1 MKRMGIRVGLPGKRI
16 VSRLRRFGMETTGAA
31 LVETTLLMPFLLML
45 SAGVFEFGNLLYQRL
60 LLEGGVR
67 DAARYAARCPQV
79 AGATFDCSDAKAKNV
94 AVYGN
99 PDGVAP
105 PRVTGWTTEASAQS
119 CGVAITRET
128 TANNFDPVEGTYD
141 YRGGPT
147 ITTIHVETCFTYIGT
162 GLLPYIGF
170 DNIVLNAV
178 HEERYIGW

>member
-1 MKRMGIRVGLPGKRI
+1 MKRMDIGVGLRGKRI
-16 VSRLRRFGMETTGAA
+16 ARRLRRFGMETTGAA

-79 AGATFDCSDAKAKNV
+79 AGVTFDCSDAKAKNV
-94 AVYGN
+94 AVYGD
-99 PDGVAP
+99 PDGGAT
-105 PRVTGWTTEASAQS
+105 PRVTGWTVSMVT
-119 CGVAITRET
+119 ITPQT

-147 ITTIHVETCFTYIGT
+147 ITTIHVETSFTYTGT

>member
-1 MKRMGIRVGLPGKRI
+1 MGIRVGLPGKRI

-79 AGATFDCSDAKAKNV
+79 AGVTFDCSDAKAKNV
-94 AVYGN
+94 AVYGD
-99 PDGVAP
+99 PDGGAT
-105 PRVTGWTTEASAQS
+105 PRVRDWSTSLVTIARPE
-119 CGVAITRET
+119 
-128 TANNFDPVEGTYD
+128 TANNFDPVDGTYD

-147 ITTIHVETCFTYIGT
+147 ITTIHVETSFTYTGT